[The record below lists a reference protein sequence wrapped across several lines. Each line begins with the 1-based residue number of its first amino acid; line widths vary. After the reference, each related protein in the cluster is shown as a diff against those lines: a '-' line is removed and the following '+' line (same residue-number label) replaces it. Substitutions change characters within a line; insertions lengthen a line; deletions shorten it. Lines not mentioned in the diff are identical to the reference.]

1 MCGGTPVSNDRFPLA
16 RTFEV
21 ETLGFG
27 TLGLETPQFET
38 FEFGTF
44 KFGKCATIDTDAS
57 FRGSSGRIPLLS
69 PVRRT

>member
-21 ETLGFG
+21 ETLKFG
-27 TLGLETPQFET
+27 TFG
-38 FEFGTF
+38 FGTF

-57 FRGSSGRIPLLS
+57 FRGS
-69 PVRRT
+69 